1 MESVALSTVS
11 LLAFSKTTLRVS
23 RKRHLS
29 RLLLPPSPATATAT
43 IGRARCFGSLDP
55 RISRE
60 LFLISFSG
68 SLLRNSPPVAPISR
82 GLACISS
89 SAPLSGSSGGG
100 NDGVGG
106 GSGGGG
112 GDESG
117 GGGMQPVSL
126 AGESGQAS
134 TRGSDVIILDVG
146 GMSCGGCAAS
156 VKRILESQPQVSSAN
171 VNLATETAIVWAIS
185 EAKVMP
191 NWKQQLGNRLAG
203 HLTTCG
209 FKSSLRVS
217 SIAAIMPK
225 LGWKTFFEEPIML
238 IAFVLLGKNLE
249 QRAKI
254 KAASDMT
261 GLLNILPT
269 KARLMVD
276 SDAGKVPSLVEDR
289 VPADGIVKAGRS
301 SVDESSFTGEP
312 LPVTKLPGAEVTAGS
327 INLNGTL
334 TIEVKR
340 PGGETAMGDIVRL
353 VENAQ
358 TREAPVQRLADK
370 VVACPCALG
379 LATPTAVLVGTSL
392 GATRG
397 LLLRGGDV
405 LEKFAA
411 VDAVVFDKTGT
422 LTTGK
427 PVVTRAIDGTFNEE
441 PGSGVVAVVDQ
452 KKVAVGTL
460 SWLRRH
466 GVVDNP
472 FPDAELNNQS
482 VVYVGVDSALAG
494 LIYFEDKIRED
505 APHVVETLSKQG
517 INIYMLSGDKKNAAE
532 YVASMVGIDKTKVL
546 SEVKPEEKKMF
557 ISELQKNQKVVA
569 MVGDGIND
577 AAALA
582 SADIGIAMG
591 EGVGAASDVS
601 SIVLMGNRLSQV
613 GIPVAAG
620 ILLPSTGTM
629 LTPSIAGAL
638 MGLSSVQTVER
649 RDTRKMDRK
658 LFKAATSGDAR
669 FVREA
674 REALQ
679 REVTVDGNSVLHI
692 AAKLG
697 HVEHA
702 QALLL
707 KQPYLM
713 KLSNSKGDTPL
724 HCAAAAG
731 HVAIVELF
739 VAHMVLSKNPVISE
753 LCGEPW
759 MMNDAGN
766 TALHEATRNGHLAVV
781 EALMSAAPDLANVEN
796 NTGVSALYMAAE
808 RGSVEIAKELLN
820 SLTAS
825 DEGPR
830 GQTALHAAVLRSY
843 DITKMIL
850 DKNPNSVRQQDA
862 TKSTP
867 LHFAA
872 ANGDIRMVQLLL
884 QSDAK
889 AAYIRD
895 QDGFST
901 IHVAANAGHLKII
914 EQVLEY
920 CPDSMGLKNNTGRN
934 FFHVAVEKKNLEV
947 AKYVLRSPW
956 LTELVNAQDDEGNTP
971 LHLAVISRNKKM
983 VQVLLSCGSVNA
995 SVMNNLGY
1003 TPVDLASSKVTTGIG
1018 LRMYNIMIDLIS
1030 HGSRFS
1036 PQRIDHIT
1044 GDLERK
1050 QDEEISRYRALANNL
1065 AVIAVLIATV
1075 TFAAAFT
1082 LPGGD
1087 KSNPGPDAGT
1097 AIGSGTAAFKAFLI
1111 SDSLAMASSISA
1123 AIILI
1128 YSGSLD
1134 HDVRLRTLMT
1144 AMKLLWVAAG
1154 GMTVAFATGIYVA
1167 VAPACEWIAVLV
1179 SVVACSLP
1187 FVALAVTYW
1196 PSVDY
1201 LSRLKVG
1208 LVPVLDQIGESRT
1221 WSTFLGR
1228 FGRRQMS
1235 SGKRYND
1242 NFVHLP
1248 IYDIK
1253 AARYRRPD
1261 YMSFVTPRPSKEH
1274 GVADNP
1280 FPDAELNN
1288 QSVGSAEDAAPQVD
1302 FIHHQLDIH
1311 R

>member
-209 FKSSLRVS
+209 FKSSLRDSARDSFYKVFERKMDEKLQNLKESVS

-276 SDAGKVPSLVEDR
+276 SDAGKVPSLVEVPCSSLSIGDQIVVLPGDR

-427 PVVTRAIDGTFNEE
+427 PVVTRKLIGDRSPRLNQLGVETPKFKWTEADILRLAASVESNTNHPVGKAIVEAAHSVGSQNVKAIDGTFNEE

-601 SIVLMGNRLSQV
+601 SIVLMGNRLSQN
-613 GIPVAAG
+613 
-620 ILLPSTGTM
+620 
-629 LTPSIAGAL
+629 
-638 MGLSSVQTVER
+638 TV
-649 RDTRKMDRK
+649 
-658 LFKAATSGDAR
+658 
-669 FVREA
+669 
-674 REALQ
+674 
-679 REVTVDGNSVLHI
+679 
-692 AAKLG
+692 
-697 HVEHA
+697 
-702 QALLL
+702 
-707 KQPYLM
+707 
-713 KLSNSKGDTPL
+713 
-724 HCAAAAG
+724 
-731 HVAIVELF
+731 
-739 VAHMVLSKNPVISE
+739 
-753 LCGEPW
+753 
-759 MMNDAGN
+759 
-766 TALHEATRNGHLAVV
+766 
-781 EALMSAAPDLANVEN
+781 
-796 NTGVSALYMAAE
+796 
-808 RGSVEIAKELLN
+808 
-820 SLTAS
+820 
-825 DEGPR
+825 
-830 GQTALHAAVLRSY
+830 
-843 DITKMIL
+843 
-850 DKNPNSVRQQDA
+850 
-862 TKSTP
+862 
-867 LHFAA
+867 
-872 ANGDIRMVQLLL
+872 
-884 QSDAK
+884 
-889 AAYIRD
+889 
-895 QDGFST
+895 
-901 IHVAANAGHLKII
+901 
-914 EQVLEY
+914 
-920 CPDSMGLKNNTGRN
+920 
-934 FFHVAVEKKNLEV
+934 
-947 AKYVLRSPW
+947 
-956 LTELVNAQDDEGNTP
+956 
-971 LHLAVISRNKKM
+971 
-983 VQVLLSCGSVNA
+983 
-995 SVMNNLGY
+995 
-1003 TPVDLASSKVTTGIG
+1003 
-1018 LRMYNIMIDLIS
+1018 
-1030 HGSRFS
+1030 
-1036 PQRIDHIT
+1036 
-1044 GDLERK
+1044 
-1050 QDEEISRYRALANNL
+1050 
-1065 AVIAVLIATV
+1065 
-1075 TFAAAFT
+1075 
-1082 LPGGD
+1082 
-1087 KSNPGPDAGT
+1087 
-1097 AIGSGTAAFKAFLI
+1097 
-1111 SDSLAMASSISA
+1111 
-1123 AIILI
+1123 
-1128 YSGSLD
+1128 
-1134 HDVRLRTLMT
+1134 
-1144 AMKLLWVAAG
+1144 
-1154 GMTVAFATGIYVA
+1154 
-1167 VAPACEWIAVLV
+1167 
-1179 SVVACSLP
+1179 
-1187 FVALAVTYW
+1187 
-1196 PSVDY
+1196 
-1201 LSRLKVG
+1201 
-1208 LVPVLDQIGESRT
+1208 
-1221 WSTFLGR
+1221 
-1228 FGRRQMS
+1228 
-1235 SGKRYND
+1235 
-1242 NFVHLP
+1242 
-1248 IYDIK
+1248 
-1253 AARYRRPD
+1253 
-1261 YMSFVTPRPSKEH
+1261 
-1274 GVADNP
+1274 
-1280 FPDAELNN
+1280 
-1288 QSVGSAEDAAPQVD
+1288 
-1302 FIHHQLDIH
+1302 
-1311 R
+1311 

>member
-11 LLAFSKTTLRVS
+11 LLAFSKTTLRIS

-43 IGRARCFGSLDP
+43 VGSARCFGSLDP

-60 LFLISFSG
+60 LFLISFAG

-89 SAPLSGSSGGG
+89 SAPLSGSGGG

-106 GSGGGG
+106 GSGGG

-126 AGESGQAS
+126 AGESGEAS

-209 FKSSLRVS
+209 FKSSLRDSARDSFYKVFERKMDEKLQNLKESGRELAVSWALCAVCLLGHLSHFFKAGPSWIQTCHSTSFHLSLSLFTFLGPGRKLVLDGFRSLLMGSPNMNTLVGLGALSSFAVS

-254 KAASDMT
+254 KATSDMT

-276 SDAGKVPSLVEDR
+276 SDAGKVPSLVEVPCSSLSIGDQIVVLPGDR

-301 SVDESSFTGEP
+301 SIDESSFTGEP

-358 TREAPVQRLADK
+358 TRGAPVQRLADK
-370 VVACPCALG
+370 VAGHFTYAVMALSAATFTFWSLFGSQLVPAALKHGSSMSLALQLSCSVLVVACPCALG

-427 PVVTRAIDGTFNEE
+427 PVVTRVITHQHGEHEYSYETPKFKWTEADILRLAASVESNTNHPVGKAIVEAARSVGSQNVKVIDGTFSEE

-466 GVVDNP
+466 GVVDSP

-517 INIYMLSGDKKNAAE
+517 INIYMLSGDKKNATE
-532 YVASMVGIDKTKVL
+532 YVASMVGIDKTKVI

-557 ISELQKNQKVVA
+557 ISELQKNQKVVV

-601 SIVLMGNRLSQV
+601 SIVLMGNRLSQLIDALDLSKVTMKTVKQNLWWAFAYNIV

-638 MGLSSVQTVER
+638 MGLSSV
-649 RDTRKMDRK
+649 
-658 LFKAATSGDAR
+658 
-669 FVREA
+669 
-674 REALQ
+674 
-679 REVTVDGNSVLHI
+679 
-692 AAKLG
+692 
-697 HVEHA
+697 
-702 QALLL
+702 
-707 KQPYLM
+707 
-713 KLSNSKGDTPL
+713 
-724 HCAAAAG
+724 
-731 HVAIVELF
+731 
-739 VAHMVLSKNPVISE
+739 
-753 LCGEPW
+753 
-759 MMNDAGN
+759 
-766 TALHEATRNGHLAVV
+766 
-781 EALMSAAPDLANVEN
+781 
-796 NTGVSALYMAAE
+796 GVMT
-808 RGSVEIAKELLN
+808 N
-820 SLTAS
+820 SLF
-825 DEGPR
+825 
-830 GQTALHAAVLRSY
+830 LRFRAGKGKKHMHKHQRQSR
-843 DITKMIL
+843 DI
-850 DKNPNSVRQQDA
+850 
-862 TKSTP
+862 
-867 LHFAA
+867 
-872 ANGDIRMVQLLL
+872 
-884 QSDAK
+884 
-889 AAYIRD
+889 
-895 QDGFST
+895 
-901 IHVAANAGHLKII
+901 
-914 EQVLEY
+914 
-920 CPDSMGLKNNTGRN
+920 PDSDILVQIDNEAQKPYPVKWRN
-934 FFHVAVEKKNLEV
+934 
-947 AKYVLRSPW
+947 S
-956 LTELVNAQDDEGNTP
+956 
-971 LHLAVISRNKKM
+971 
-983 VQVLLSCGSVNA
+983 
-995 SVMNNLGY
+995 
-1003 TPVDLASSKVTTGIG
+1003 
-1018 LRMYNIMIDLIS
+1018 
-1030 HGSRFS
+1030 
-1036 PQRIDHIT
+1036 
-1044 GDLERK
+1044 
-1050 QDEEISRYRALANNL
+1050 
-1065 AVIAVLIATV
+1065 
-1075 TFAAAFT
+1075 
-1082 LPGGD
+1082 
-1087 KSNPGPDAGT
+1087 
-1097 AIGSGTAAFKAFLI
+1097 
-1111 SDSLAMASSISA
+1111 
-1123 AIILI
+1123 
-1128 YSGSLD
+1128 
-1134 HDVRLRTLMT
+1134 
-1144 AMKLLWVAAG
+1144 
-1154 GMTVAFATGIYVA
+1154 
-1167 VAPACEWIAVLV
+1167 
-1179 SVVACSLP
+1179 
-1187 FVALAVTYW
+1187 
-1196 PSVDY
+1196 
-1201 LSRLKVG
+1201 
-1208 LVPVLDQIGESRT
+1208 
-1221 WSTFLGR
+1221 
-1228 FGRRQMS
+1228 
-1235 SGKRYND
+1235 
-1242 NFVHLP
+1242 
-1248 IYDIK
+1248 
-1253 AARYRRPD
+1253 
-1261 YMSFVTPRPSKEH
+1261 
-1274 GVADNP
+1274 
-1280 FPDAELNN
+1280 
-1288 QSVGSAEDAAPQVD
+1288 
-1302 FIHHQLDIH
+1302 
-1311 R
+1311 